1 MRALFDSSI
10 CPLKELQT
18 LRLSAG
24 AAQLKAACIRAV
36 MKDILDVLWSR
47 KRPTSASAVVKL
59 EIDLRVV

>member
-1 MRALFDSSI
+1 
-10 CPLKELQT
+10 